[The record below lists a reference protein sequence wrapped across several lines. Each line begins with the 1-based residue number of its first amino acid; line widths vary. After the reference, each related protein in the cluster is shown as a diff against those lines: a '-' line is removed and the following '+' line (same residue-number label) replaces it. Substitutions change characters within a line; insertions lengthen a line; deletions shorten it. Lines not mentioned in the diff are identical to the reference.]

1 MSAESEAFKRRTFVF
16 AVGVGRLLR
25 TLSRIEPGP
34 TAQRQLAK
42 SSSSTA
48 ANYRA
53 ACRGRSH
60 AEFTAKLG
68 VSAEECDETMFWLE
82 YAEAGELTESPALK
96 PLIAECG
103 EILAILSK
111 SVGTARRNERD
122 NRG

>member
-1 MSAESEAFKRRTFVF
+1 MLSRAIESRAAPLHGFDYPIATFGVAHAIDSGMSAESEAFKRRTFVF
-16 AVGVGRLLR
+16 AVGVGRLLK
-25 TLSRIEPGP
+25 TFSRMEPGP

-68 VSAEECDETMFWLE
+68 ISAEECDETMFWLE
-82 YAEAGELTESPALK
+82 YAEAGEFP
-96 PLIAECG
+96 P
-103 EILAILSK
+103 
-111 SVGTARRNERD
+111 R
-122 NRG
+122 

>member
-16 AVGVGRLLR
+16 AVSVGKLLKAFSR
-25 TLSRIEPGP
+25 TEPGP

-96 PLIAECG
+96 SLIAECG

-122 NRG
+122 TRG